1 MVLLSFGTNA
11 ISREEEKLTRRFYTD
26 MLLMLIAPVVMAWYY
41 YGTAVFKTIAVSVLT
56 AVLSE
61 LAASFLSKR
70 KGTLKDL
77 NAIFTGVVIALLL
90 PANVSPRLAAL
101 GSAFAILIAKMPFGG
116 TKCAPFMPAAAGF
129 AFICLCR
136 PQAVFSYP
144 PVGIVSSNTAANGVS
159 LASMLKLNQSM
170 GLNVISFFNVFI
182 GNIAGPVGATC
193 TMVLIGAAAFLVIRQ
208 RKSVINSAGFIAGSA
223 IMALLFPR
231 VLNGVLSSLIF
242 ELCSGML
249 IFTALFLIT
258 DPATSPRRPQSRF
271 LYGMFAGILC
281 MVMRYFGVYEESA
294 CFAVLISSAVWP
306 LITAWIKRTVRH
318 YDKKSREKPKSGR
331 EMINER

>member
-1 MVLLSFGTNA
+1 MSFGMNTNN
-11 ISREEEKLTRRFYTD
+11 REEEKLTRRFYSD
-26 MLLMLIAPVVMAWYY
+26 MLIMLIAPVVMAWYY
-41 YGTAVFKTIAVSVLT
+41 YGTAVFKTIIVSVLT
-56 AVLSE
+56 AVVLE
-61 LAASFLSKR
+61 LIASFLSKG

-77 NAIFTGVVIALLL
+77 NAVFTGVVIALLL
-90 PANVSPRLAAL
+90 PANVSLWLAVL
-101 GSAFAILIAKMPFGG
+101 GCAFAILIAKMPFGG
-116 TKCAPFMPAAAGF
+116 TRFAPFMPAAAGF

-136 PQAVFSYP
+136 PQAVFLYP
-144 PVGIVSSNTAANGVS
+144 TVGIVSNGEATYGVS

-193 TMVLIGAAAFLVIRQ
+193 IMVLIGAAVFLAIRQ
-208 RKSVINSAGFIAGSA
+208 PKSAINSAGFIAGSA

-231 VLNGVLSSLIF
+231 VLNGILASLVF

-258 DPATSPRRPQSRF
+258 DPATSPKRPQSRF
-271 LYGMFAGILC
+271 LYGAFAGILC
-281 MVMRYFGVYEESA
+281 MVMRYFGIFQESA

-306 LITAWIKRTVRH
+306 LVTAGIKRLVR
-318 YDKKSREKPKSGR
+318 YFDKKSRAKPKAGR